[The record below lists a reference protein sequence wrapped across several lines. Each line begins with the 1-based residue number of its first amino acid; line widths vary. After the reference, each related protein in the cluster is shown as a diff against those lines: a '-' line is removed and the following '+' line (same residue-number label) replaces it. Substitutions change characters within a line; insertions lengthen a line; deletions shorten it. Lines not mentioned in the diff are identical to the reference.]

1 MQLFT
6 YAAANTPKTVDPL
19 AHVLVLMACSATK
32 IETTSSVLLHRLYN
46 GPLWQTLRLHRG
58 AIAWSNVFV
67 LPGKYGFTSAGLF
80 SRPYEEKISRQK
92 VDAIIARGLDG
103 LPIDRHGLVTGPT
116 IRADIGRTRDEP
128 FSQIIIAGAG
138 DYRRF
143 FHWLIE
149 AMTADGLIAPGAD
162 IAEVQGGIGEQRG
175 QLGHW
180 LRRMNEAPDITSR
193 AA

>member
-6 YAAANTPKTVDPL
+6 YATATATAPKTGDPL

-32 IETTSSVLLHRLYN
+32 IETPSSVPLHRLYN
-46 GPLWQTLRLHRG
+46 GPLWQMLRLHRG
-58 AIAWSNVFV
+58 AITWSNVFV
-67 LPGKYGFTSAGLF
+67 LSGKHGFTSAGLF
-80 SRPYEEKISRQK
+80 SQPYEEKISRLR

-103 LPIDRHGLVTGPT
+103 LPTDRHGLVTGPT
-116 IRADIGRTRDEP
+116 IRADIGRTREEP

-149 AMTADGLIAPGAD
+149 AMKADGLIAPGAA
-162 IAEVQGGIGEQRG
+162 IARG
-175 QLGHW
+175 TG
-180 LRRMNEAPDITSR
+180 RNRR
-193 AA
+193 AARPARAVAPAHERGPR

>member
-6 YAAANTPKTVDPL
+6 YAAADAPKTVDPL

-32 IETTSSVLLHRLYN
+32 IETTSSVPLHRLYN
-46 GPLWQTLRLHRG
+46 GPLWQTLRPHRG

-67 LPGKYGFTSAGLF
+67 LSGKYGFTSAGLF
-80 SRPYEEKISRQK
+80 SQPYEEKISRQK
-92 VDAIIARGLDG
+92 VGAIIARGLDG
-103 LPIDRHGLVTGPT
+103 LPTDRHGLVIGPT
-116 IRADIGRTRDEP
+116 IRADIGRTREEP
-128 FSQIIIAGAG
+128 FSRIIMAGAG

-149 AMTADGLIAPGAD
+149 AMKADGLIAPSAD

-175 QLGHW
+175 QLGQW
-180 LRRMNEAPDITSR
+180 LRRMNEAPSITSR